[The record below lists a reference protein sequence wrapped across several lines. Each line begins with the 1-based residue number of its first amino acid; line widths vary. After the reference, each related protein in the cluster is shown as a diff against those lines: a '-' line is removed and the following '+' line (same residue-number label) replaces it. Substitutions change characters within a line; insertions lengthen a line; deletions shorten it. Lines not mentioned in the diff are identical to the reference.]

1 LAARKGPEQAPASWN
16 GVVEELVAFLRPEL
30 HRHHVEVA
38 LDLAPNLP
46 PIMGDRVQLQQVL
59 ANLAINAMQAMILAD
74 TQDRALTIRTVCL
87 DGQTLCT
94 DVEDTG
100 PGIAADHL
108 DRIFDS
114 FLPRRTEVWASV
126 LLSADP

>member
-1 LAARKGPEQAPASWN
+1 
-16 GVVEELVAFLRPEL
+16 
-30 HRHHVEVA
+30 
-38 LDLAPNLP
+38 
-46 PIMGDRVQLQQVL
+46 MGDRVQLQQVL

-74 TQDRALTIRTVCL
+74 TQTRVLTIRTICA

-108 DRIFDS
+108 ERIFDS
-114 FLPRRTEVWASV
+114 FFTTKDRGMGIGLAICRSIIDAHGGTIRAGNHSAGTGARFQFVLPVREPDAAPT
-126 LLSADP
+126 PPP